1 MDLYPSD
8 SVFAH
13 DHKSRQ
19 SDGKESHVDTSFI
32 YDGKI
37 RGEFSK
43 FKTLFITNKHILMSN
58 LSFTPT
64 VIEKNNNLNKM
75 HLKSGDKKG
84 L

>member
-1 MDLYPSD
+1 MFIFVLHFGISISFDTFYIILRNLRLFLFRKFHLDLYPSD

-37 RGEFSK
+37 RGEFLK
-43 FKTLFITNKHILMSN
+43 VILYS
-58 LSFTPT
+58 
-64 VIEKNNNLNKM
+64 
-75 HLKSGDKKG
+75 
-84 L
+84 